1 MSEKE
6 QQFERIYKKTENF
19 ERTQFVREI
28 QMQINDNKRKDK
40 EIERLKQINEEHQKL
55 NGELRV
61 ENDRLNNAINELEK
75 IIDIEMNKMGYA
87 KYDSCLILMKMKIK
101 ELKGDESN
109 GR

>member
-40 EIERLKQINEEHQKL
+40 EI
-55 NGELRV
+55 
-61 ENDRLNNAINELEK
+61 LEK